1 MLSRL
6 GSGRNF
12 GLSDS
17 HVLRPMITGWE
28 TVSSV
33 KCLISQA
40 DAMACRLRIQCTVV
54 TFFVTGLRPNQIH
67 REGFGEIVAPILLV
81 FTPGK
86 SGLGFVIATAA
97 TIVLHFTHSLKSELG
112 SVVYRLAQTR
122 QTAATTSD
130 RHRCLDGRMML
141 VIHDFEIAVIV
152 VEQRI
157 GLPDADLRI
166 RVRRTAQLFQHLVDV
181 VVVDVAVA
189 AGPNEFAGLES
200 RLPGP
205 S

>member
-1 MLSRL
+1 M
-6 GSGRNF
+6 GDGQ
-12 GLSDS
+12 
-17 HVLRPMITGWE
+17 LREMPHI
-28 TVSSV
+28 
-33 KCLISQA
+33 
-40 DAMACRLRIQCTVV
+40 LRQMPWHAAFESNGTVV
-54 TFFVTGLRPNQIH
+54 TFLVTGLRPNQIH

-141 VIHDFEIAVIV
+141 VIHDSKS
-152 VEQRI
+152 
-157 GLPDADLRI
+157 L
-166 RVRRTAQLFQHLVDV
+166 
-181 VVVDVAVA
+181 
-189 AGPNEFAGLES
+189 
-200 RLPGP
+200 
-205 S
+205 